1 MLAPTNIMGSPNK
14 SPLNAAQG
22 RSSKNKDVPTTA
34 AELAAKL
41 PDTDGWLTRNEASD
55 MLRCS
60 PQTLKNY
67 ENRGL
72 LHPRHSIRRDR
83 SGIDRTMLVY
93 NPKELSE
100 LPSRNPGGQPRIAV
114 VEPKEQAARAFE
126 LFRAGWELDS
136 IVIELRE
143 DPDRIDQLH
152 EHWLH
157 QTKARHVITP
167 AAKQTLE
174 QLVGPFTSVTEL
186 VDLIT
191 LRLAAGR

>member
-1 MLAPTNIMGSPNK
+1 M
-14 SPLNAAQG
+14 QE
-22 RSSKNKDVPTTA
+22 RSSKKATVPTGS
-34 AELAAKL
+34 AELAEKL
-41 PDTDGWLTRNEASD
+41 PETDGWLTRNEASD

-67 ENRGL
+67 ESRGL
-72 LHPRHSIRRDR
+72 LHPRHAMRSDR

-93 NPKELSE
+93 NPKELAE
-100 LPSRNPGGQPRIAV
+100 LPSRNPGGQPRAAV

-152 EHWLH
+152 EHWLN
-157 QTKARHVITP
+157 QTRARYVITP
-167 AAKQTLE
+167 TAKLTLE
-174 QLVGPFTSVTEL
+174 QVVGPFTSVTEL
-186 VDLIT
+186 VELIM
-191 LRLAAGR
+191 LKLAAGQCERRQRT